1 MDSYEIPSDKQ
12 NTVIST
18 IVPRN
23 TVEGTVTTVRN
34 GSAIIAANGTT
45 YTVPAGTLKSG
56 DMVNVNVATEKD
68 IAPTVTTIQPK
79 TSDEKIKQIYQ
90 ELLIRDPDDNG
101 LKFYRNFDEQTIRN
115 SILASPEYTN
125 KIAAEQA
132 AAAATKQDNVIAQHL
147 QTLLGAPS
155 SSPQDLLAAFTK
167 SWTAGDTSV
176 AKTIL
181 ADAAKANVSDA
192 QLAKAFGVAAQDIVA
207 VRTAIE
213 KSAQT
218 QPAPTNVT
226 TGATTGPTTSTT
238 ISTTTGPTT
247 STITKPTTS
256 TTTGPTT
263 STTSTTGAGAA
274 TKPALNNSWIEWT
287 AKNLTNENYAR
298 QELSKAYPGQV
309 EEYIAA
315 GRSYAAANNIATKPG
330 LFDNWIQWTVQNLGN
345 EDYARREIAKVYPNQ
360 VEEYIAAGRK
370 YAEEEAV
377 S

>member
-256 TTTGPTT
+256 TTTGPIV
-263 STTSTTGAGAA
+263 TG
-274 TKPALNNSWIEWT
+274 KQI
-287 AKNLTNENYAR
+287 
-298 QELSKAYPGQV
+298 
-309 EEYIAA
+309 
-315 GRSYAAANNIATKPG
+315 GRAH
-330 LFDNWIQWTVQNLGN
+330 V
-345 EDYARREIAKVYPNQ
+345 
-360 VEEYIAAGRK
+360 
-370 YAEEEAV
+370 
-377 S
+377 